1 MLSQDDKRLNH
12 FELLAATLGLVSI
25 TLQIRQSLWYWPV
38 SIVMTAM
45 YIAVYIDQ
53 TLYAEMLLQIYF
65 LLMCL
70 YGWWSWKCGGKQKSE
85 LVVSR
90 LSAGKWPPVL
100 AIILLLFVTLGALM
114 SRFTNNDAPWIDAL
128 VTAISF
134 VATWLL
140 ARKKLENW
148 LLWIVANLLSIGL
161 YWHKA
166 MYPTLVL
173 FIVLVVLAF
182 VGHQRWRRE
191 LECK

>member
-1 MLSQDDKRLNH
+1 MNY

>member
-1 MLSQDDKRLNH
+1 MLKLFRYLKKR
-12 FELLAATLGLVSI
+12 A
-25 TLQIRQSLWYWPV
+25 W
-38 SIVMTAM
+38 
-45 YIAVYIDQ
+45 
-53 TLYAEMLLQIYF
+53 
-65 LLMCL
+65 
-70 YGWWSWKCGGKQKSE
+70 
-85 LVVSR
+85 
-90 LSAGKWPPVL
+90 PVL

-148 LLWIVANLLSIGL
+148 LLWIVANLLSMGL

>member
-1 MLSQDDKRLNH
+1 MNY

-25 TLQIRQSLWYWPV
+25 TMQIRQSLWYWPV
-38 SIVMTAM
+38 SIAMTAM

-53 TLYAEMLLQIYF
+53 TLYAETLLQVYF

-70 YGWWSWKCGGKQKSE
+70 YGWWSWKRGGEQNAE
-85 LVVSR
+85 LAVSR
-90 LSAGKWPPVL
+90 LSAGKWPLVL
-100 AIILLLFVTLGALM
+100 TVILLLFVTLGALM

>member
-148 LLWIVANLLSIGL
+148 LLWIIANLLSIGL

-191 LECK
+191 LE